1 MGAPD
6 RPASAGHG
14 GRQEDPAFGGSR
26 QSVTCRAPGK
36 LFIAG
41 EYAVVEPGNLAVL
54 TAVDRY
60 ATATVTAADIDA
72 TSHRA
77 EEAAPA
83 TGRVA
88 RTPGIIQRSDIDS
101 TASRHRAEELAPA
114 TGRVTSTPG
123 TTLRSDID
131 GTVSW
136 HRTDEPAPTTGHVI
150 PLPEITLRSDLD
162 GGVSLACR
170 REGDRLVPATP
181 DGAVPA
187 AFAYVFAAVS
197 ILDRLRT
204 ERGITAR
211 RYVLAV
217 STDLSDVDGRK
228 YGLGSSAAVT
238 VATVAAL
245 ARFHELELSAMDR
258 YRLAMLATIT
268 VAPRASGGDVAAAT
282 WGGWLAYGSPDR
294 GLVAETVARGGVG
307 AALRAPWP
315 GLSVRP
321 LPTPPGLAL
330 RVGWTGSPAS
340 TPALVGAA
348 TRARGDRTVFNA
360 RSNDCVQRLTTAVD
374 AGDVPAIRAEID
386 CARELLLGLD
396 ETAQLGI
403 MTPRLHALCAAA
415 AAVGAAAKPSGA
427 GGGDCGIAVIENT
440 STAALAELTD
450 RWVAAGIRPLPLRIH
465 PRAEEDS

>member
-1 MGAPD
+1 MI
-6 RPASAGHG
+6 
-14 GRQEDPAFGGSR
+14 
-26 QSVTCRAPGK
+26 TCRAPGK

-41 EYAVVEPGNLAVL
+41 EYAVVEPGHLAVL

-60 ATATVTAADIDA
+60 ATATVTTAESDA
-72 TSHRA
+72 TAHRA
-77 EEAAPA
+77 EEAASA
-83 TGRVA
+83 AGRVP
-88 RTPGIIQRSDIDS
+88 RTPGIMQ
-101 TASRHRAEELAPA
+101 
-114 TGRVTSTPG
+114 
-123 TTLRSDID
+123 RSDID
-131 GTVSW
+131 GTAS
-136 HRTDEPAPTTGHVI
+136 RQRAEEAAPTTRRVVPTPGT
-150 PLPEITLRSDLD
+150 LPRSDIDAAVPRHRAEEAVSTTGRVVPSPDITLRSDLD

-170 REGDRLVPATP
+170 REGDRLVPTTS

-187 AFAYVFAAVS
+187 AFAYVFAAAS
-197 ILDRLRT
+197 ILDQLRV

-211 RYVLAV
+211 PYVLAV
-217 STDLSDVDGRK
+217 STDLGETDGRK

-245 ARFHELELSAMDR
+245 ARYHELGLSAMER

-268 VAPRASGGDVAAAT
+268 VNPRASGGDVAAGT

-294 GLVAETVARGGVG
+294 GVVAEIVAKDGVD

-321 LPTPPGLAL
+321 LPTPAGLAL
-330 RVGWTGSPAS
+330 RVGWTGNPAS

-348 TRARGDRTVFNA
+348 TRARGDRTVFTA
-360 RSNDCVQRLTTAVD
+360 RSNDCVQRLAAAVE
-374 AGDVPAIRAEID
+374 AGDVAAIRAEID

-396 ETAQLGI
+396 DAAQLGI

-415 AAVGAAAKPSGA
+415 RAVGAAAKPSGA

-450 RWVAAGIRPLPLRIH
+450 RWIAAGIRPLPLRTH

>member
-1 MGAPD
+1 MSGHEARPVPVLAHDRPSPAGRDDRRPAGGSAEGAGPVGALD

-14 GRQEDPAFGGSR
+14 GRQEDPAFGRSR

-36 LFIAG
+36 LFVAG

-54 TAVDRY
+54 AAVDRY

-77 EEAAPA
+77 KEPAQA
-83 TGRVA
+83 TGRVV
-88 RTPGIIQRSDIDS
+88 PSPD
-101 TASRHRAEELAPA
+101 
-114 TGRVTSTPG
+114 
-123 TTLRSDID
+123 
-131 GTVSW
+131 
-136 HRTDEPAPTTGHVI
+136 
-150 PLPEITLRSDLD
+150 ITLRSDLD

-170 REGDRLVPATP
+170 REGDQLVPATP

-187 AFAYVFAAVS
+187 AFAYVFAAAS

-211 RYVLAV
+211 PYVLAV
-217 STDLSDVDGRK
+217 STDLGDADGRK

-245 ARFHELELSAMDR
+245 ARFHVLGLSAMDR

-268 VAPRASGGDVAAAT
+268 VNPRASGGDVAAGT

-294 GLVAETVARGGVG
+294 GVVAEIVARDGVD

-374 AGDVPAIRAEID
+374 AGDVAAIRAEID

-396 ETAQLGI
+396 DAAQLGI

-440 STAALAELTD
+440 DTAALAELTD

>member
-1 MGAPD
+1 MSGHEARPVPVLARDRPSQAGRDDRRPVGGSAEGAGPVGALD

-77 EEAAPA
+77 KEPAPA
-83 TGRVA
+83 TGRVVPS
-88 RTPGIIQRSDIDS
+88 PG
-101 TASRHRAEELAPA
+101 
-114 TGRVTSTPG
+114 
-123 TTLRSDID
+123 
-131 GTVSW
+131 
-136 HRTDEPAPTTGHVI
+136 
-150 PLPEITLRSDLD
+150 ITLRSDLD

-170 REGDRLVPATP
+170 REGDQLVPATP

-187 AFAYVFAAVS
+187 AFAYVFAAAS

-211 RYVLAV
+211 PYVLAV
-217 STDLSDVDGRK
+217 STDLGDADGRK

-245 ARFHELELSAMDR
+245 ARFHVLGLSAMDR

-268 VAPRASGGDVAAAT
+268 VNPRASGGDVAAGT
-282 WGGWLAYGSPDR
+282 WGGWLTYGSPDR
-294 GLVAETVARGGVG
+294 GVVAEIVARDGVD

-374 AGDVPAIRAEID
+374 AGDVAAIRAEID

-396 ETAQLGI
+396 DAAQLGI
-403 MTPRLHALCAAA
+403 MTPCLHALCAAA